1 MTLFMY
7 FGLETV
13 KFSWLMSLLSWP
25 VYLIA
30 EWFSRTLK
38 AHKAHMEVFKIE
50 ERDSERLELGIR
62 KESSH
67 GQNSN
72 KVMPFF
78 KRASELR

>member
-1 MTLFMY
+1 
-7 FGLETV
+7 
-13 KFSWLMSLLSWP
+13 
-25 VYLIA
+25 
-30 EWFSRTLK
+30 
-38 AHKAHMEVFKIE
+38 MEVFKIE